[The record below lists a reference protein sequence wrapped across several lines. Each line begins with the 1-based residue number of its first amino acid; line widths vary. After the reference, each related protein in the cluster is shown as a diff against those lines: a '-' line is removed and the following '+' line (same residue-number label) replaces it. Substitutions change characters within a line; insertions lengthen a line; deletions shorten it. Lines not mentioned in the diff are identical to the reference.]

1 MVTLSAEEESQIQ
14 QAILAMQKGQFTSWR
29 AAARQYIVRY
39 RVLIVH
45 AKGRPPNTSRGGQNT
60 HLNDAQDAA
69 LKLYC
74 KRYIKVGLNP
84 ERQHI
89 RAAANSILR
98 AVGEP
103 PVSKPW
109 LTRWL
114 RRNKQFLKARRSKP
128 LSAERKAAV
137 EWAEIESHFRRF
149 RQVVSEYKITPQNI
163 WNCDETGWRI
173 GMLGGR
179 LVFTFPSIS
188 AVYMSD
194 PDIRESLTTIEA
206 INAVG
211 DRAPS
216 FMILPGQVLLEKYFD
231 NDIPNDVAFTT
242 NEETGSGFLN
252 DMIALDWFEHWEEA
266 TRPGIKM
273 RRGIIH
279 SGEYRILVMDGHGS
293 HLTKEFI
300 NNCWDYK
307 VVPFLLP
314 VHLTYILQPLDIG
327 IFHLMKAQHQNIL
340 AEQVR
345 FGGCEYSRTD
355 FLDAYNE
362 ICVRSMKKNSII
374 YTWESLGLVPF
385 QPHIVLNNMRK
396 FQPQEPSRTPEPE
409 ESFAFEWASCE
420 TPQLKLPEIQR
431 YSAYIDSRL
440 TGAIDGSIPLSP
452 IVAWVV
458 EKRNKA
464 QSIVALNGIL
474 ALEELDKRRAEEAR
488 RACHKRDGG

>member
-1 MVTLSAEEESQIQ
+1 
-14 QAILAMQKGQFTSWR
+14 
-29 AAARQYIVRY
+29 
-39 RVLIVH
+39 
-45 AKGRPPNTSRGGQNT
+45 
-60 HLNDAQDAA
+60 
-69 LKLYC
+69 
-74 KRYIKVGLNP
+74 
-84 ERQHI
+84 
-89 RAAANSILR
+89 
-98 AVGEP
+98 
-103 PVSKPW
+103 
-109 LTRWL
+109 
-114 RRNKQFLKARRSKP
+114 
-128 LSAERKAAV
+128 
-137 EWAEIESHFRRF
+137 
-149 RQVVSEYKITPQNI
+149 
-163 WNCDETGWRI
+163 
-173 GMLGGR
+173 MLGGR

-216 FMILPGQVLLEKYFD
+216 FMILPGQVFLEKYFD

-242 NEETGSGFLN
+242 NEETGSGFSN

-314 VHLTYILQPLDIG
+314 AHSTHILQPLDIG

-374 YTWESLGLVPF
+374 HAWESSGLVPF

-452 IVAWVV
+452 TVARVV

-488 RACHKRDGG
+488 RARHKRDGGQRRIASEYGVIKAGDARLRIAGREQYIEQKRAERAQKITERINKVGTQKWGVISRAAARRGRDWQPRDPLVLKRYNHWMAEMLNFHRTGCCTLVFLN